1 MRKVIKISGK
11 VVAAIVLLL
20 LLLPVGVSV
29 LLDIPAVQNYVVHR
43 AADLVS
49 RKLETTVHIG
59 RVRIGLFNRVRAED
73 FYVEDYQ
80 GDTLLYVRQLG
91 AYVAGFGILSD
102 GVILGRAEA
111 QGVQLQLRETP
122 DGVMNI
128 KQLVDRLSNPDKPK
142 KGNFKLTISSASI
155 DSMELWIE
163 RLEHRNPVRGVDYG
177 NMRFLGLHAAVKDL
191 VIAGQQISMDIE
203 SLGSRGRSGFEVV
216 EMQGRLALSNGTIR
230 LDDVALHTQRS
241 TLLLPYITLE
251 GESWADYKDF
261 LHNVRIAAAVRR
273 SRLALSDVAYFA
285 PSLHGWNTTFHRID
299 LDVAGTVADFRASVD
314 DLELGAETRLT
325 AQAVVRGLPD
335 LRRTHFD
342 LEALQLSTVAADL
355 DQVLASFGNGKGLPD
370 GVVRIVDRSGRIRL
384 TGHFSG
390 TLSAFRMR
398 SALSTSAG
406 GAQCNLTVQPAEGG
420 RRRVQGGIS
429 VHNVHLGELL
439 DNPRLGRA
447 SVTARVDGVMGRGL
461 SDGDITGEVQRI
473 EFNGYGYDS
482 LRFDGHLFNREF
494 DGRIAARDPHLN
506 FDFAG
511 LLDLNDSVPRYD
523 FALDLRRADLA
534 ALHFNRR
541 DSVSQLKARIVAQGS
556 GRSLDDMNGMIRVL
570 NASYRYNDSLLQARE
585 VVLRGENSTR
595 SKWIE
600 LRSDFVDAT
609 FRSKT
614 SYREIFG
621 YLKDAAW
628 RYLPMLYD
636 RSRSA
641 DRTAL
646 PATVADDFS
655 MLKIEVKN
663 INPVVDAIAQGLQIA
678 DGSNLKLL
686 FNPVSDRLMLSASS
700 DYIERER
707 MLATKINITA
717 SNRGD
722 SLGFHAASEDFYLGM
737 MHLRNLS
744 MTGGAREGHVQ
755 LTTAF
760 KDTVDRFS
768 GQFSL
773 AAALAGGPETA
784 GRVLDVR
791 ILPSFLRR
799 GDNTWRVLAQR
810 ISIDTARVDVDRFY
824 VRNEQQWLLVNGI
837 ASRSREDSLSVHLSN
852 FDLAPLSNLVDRM
865 GYAVEGRTSGS
876 ATIKSALQRSEIA
889 ADIEFDSLA
898 LNGIQAPPLKLVSQ
912 WDFQRN
918 RARVTVS
925 NRLSRDTLVQGFY
938 APADRR
944 YYAWMAVD
952 SLDLGLLDP
961 VLQGVVSGTEGRA
974 SAQLTLEGRGRHAEL
989 SGRIRATGLSTT
1001 VDFTQVT
1008 YTAPEVELQVEKN
1021 HFIARDVPL
1030 FDPEDNRGLMSIDL
1044 NLEHLSNIAYGVQ
1057 VTPSRMLVLNTTPRD
1072 NDMFYGRIYASGFA
1086 SITGDKRGVNMDITA
1101 TTDDRSTFNLPLSGK
1116 SDISNADFVIF
1127 KAPAPKDA
1135 ADLLS
1140 QKKRLFEQ
1148 QRKQRTSTQGTMNIS
1163 MELNIRPN
1171 LDLELDMAGSLLQ
1184 GRGEGTLNLQ
1194 INPRQNLFAMYGDYA
1209 ITEGSYDL
1217 SLQNLITRKFIIES
1231 GSTIQWTGSPM
1242 NALVDID
1249 AVYKLKASLTPLLSG
1264 TTSNNVSG
1272 DRSVPVECVIHL
1284 GDQLLHPDIS
1294 FAVRVPQVDS
1304 ETQAIV
1310 SEALATPETMDT
1322 QFFYLLVFGS
1332 FMSENE
1338 NSASNLGASSFGTG
1352 LEFLSNQ
1359 LSNLLSIGG
1368 YNINIDYRPKSEL
1381 TSDELDFGLSK
1392 SLINDRLFVELEG
1405 NYIMDNSQTV
1415 NRMSNFMGE
1424 AYITWLIDRGGALR
1438 LRGFTQTID
1447 RFDENQG
1454 LQETGI
1460 GIYYKEDFNNF
1471 KDLRE
1476 RVRDR
1481 FSSRKRRERRA
1492 ARKAAEQLRRDTSM
1506 RGAAADSTAA
1516 IASRAAAGAESPGAE
1531 PLQEVGIGPV
1541 SDVTDPM
1548 EWPVDPTAEPSP
1560 WRGDAVA
1567 GQPPTVPEAT
1577 DQTE

>member
-1 MRKVIKISGK
+1 MRKVIKILGK
-11 VVAAIVLLL
+11 VVAAFVLLL

-29 LLDIPAVQNYVVHR
+29 LLDIPAVQNFVVHR
-43 AADLVS
+43 AADFVS
-49 RKLETTVHIG
+49 RKLETTVSIG
-59 RVRIGLFNRVRAED
+59 RVRIGLFNRLRAED

-80 GDTLLYVRQLG
+80 GDTLLYVRDLG
-91 AYVAGFGILSD
+91 AYVTGFGILSD

-111 QGVQLQLRETP
+111 RGVQLHLRETP
-122 DGVMNI
+122 DSVMNI
-128 KQLVDRLSNPDKPK
+128 KQLIERLSNPDKPK

-155 DSMELWIE
+155 DSMELRIE
-163 RLEHRNPVRGVDYG
+163 RLEHRNPEYGVDFW
-177 NMRFLGLHAAVKDL
+177 NMHFIDLHAAVKDL
-191 VIAGQQISMDIE
+191 VIAGSQISMDIE
-203 SLGSRGRSGFEVV
+203 SLGSRGRSGFEVAEV
-216 EMQGRLALSNGTIR
+216 QGYLKLDNGSIR
-230 LDDVALHTQRS
+230 LDEAALRTRRS
-241 TLLLPYITLE
+241 SIYMPHIAIE
-251 GESWADYKDF
+251 GGSWADFKDF
-261 LHNVRIAAAVRR
+261 VHNVRIDAAVRR
-273 SRLALSDVAYFA
+273 SRLAMSDVAYFA
-285 PSLHGWNTTFHRID
+285 PSLRRWNTTFSRMD
-299 LDVAGTVADFRASVD
+299 FDVEGTVADFRASID
-314 DLELGAETRLT
+314 RLETGAETRLE
-325 AQAVVRGLPD
+325 AVASVQGLPD
-335 LRRTHFD
+335 VRRTRFD
-342 LEALQLSTVAADL
+342 LESMRLTTVAADL
-355 DQVLASFGNGKGLPD
+355 DQMLASFGNGKGLPD
-370 GVVRIVDRSGRIRL
+370 GVVRVVDRSGRIHL
-384 TGHFSG
+384 TGQFAG
-390 TLSAFRMR
+390 TLSSFRMR
-398 SALSTSAG
+398 SALTTSVG
-406 GAQCNLTVQPAEGG
+406 GATCNLTVKPAEGM
-420 RRRVQGGIS
+420 RRHVQGQ
-429 VHNVHLGELL
+429 VAVQEVHLGELL

-447 SVTARVDGVMGRGL
+447 TVTARVDGVLGRGL
-461 SDGDITGEVQRI
+461 SDGDLTGEVQRF

-511 LLDLNDSVPRYD
+511 LFDLNDSVPRYD

-556 GRSLDDMNGMIRVL
+556 GRSLDDMNGTIRVL
-570 NASYRYNDSLLQARE
+570 DASYRYNDSLLQARE
-585 VVLRGENSTR
+585 VLLRGENSAHNK
-595 SKWIE
+595 SIE

-621 YLKDAAW
+621 YLKEAAW
-628 RYLPMLYD
+628 RSLPMLYD
-636 RSRSA
+636 RSRAS
-641 DRTAL
+641 DRESL
-646 PATVADDFS
+646 PATAADDFS
-655 MLKIEVKN
+655 MLKVEVKN
-663 INPVVDAIAQGLQIA
+663 VNPVVDAITPGLQIA
-678 DGSNLKLL
+678 NGSNLTLL
-686 FNPVSDRLMLSASS
+686 FNPASDRLMLSASS
-700 DYIERER
+700 DYLERER
-707 MLATKINITA
+707 MLATKIRITA

-722 SLGFHAASEDFYLGM
+722 SLGFHAASEDFYMGM
-737 MHLRNLS
+737 LHLHNLS
-744 MTGGAREGHVQ
+744 MTGGAREGRVQ

-760 KDTVDRFS
+760 NDTVDRFS
-768 GQFSL
+768 GQFSF
-773 AAALAGGPETA
+773 AAGIAPEPGVS

-810 ISIDTARVDVDRFY
+810 ISIDTARVDIDHFY

-837 ASRSREDSLSVHLSN
+837 ASRSREDSLTVRLRN
-852 FDLAPLSNLVDRM
+852 FDLSPLSHLVDRM
-865 GYAVEGRTSGS
+865 GYAIEGRTSGS
-876 ATIKSALQRSEIA
+876 ATVKSALKRSEVV
-889 ADIEFDSLA
+889 ADIGFDSLA
-898 LNGIQAPPLKLVSQ
+898 VNGIQAPPLQLVSQ
-912 WDFQRN
+912 WDFLRN
-918 RARVTVS
+918 RARVAVS
-925 NRLSRDTLVQGFY
+925 NRISRDTLVQGFY
-938 APADRR
+938 APADGR

-961 VLQGVVSGTEGRA
+961 VLEGVVSGTEGRA
-974 SAQLTLEGRGRHAEL
+974 SAHLTLEGRGRAAEL
-989 SGRIRATGLSTT
+989 SGEIRAVGLSTT
-1001 VDFTQVT
+1001 VDFTKVT
-1008 YTAPEVELQVEKN
+1008 YTAPEVLLQVEKN
-1021 HFIARDVPL
+1021 HLIARNVPL

-1057 VTPSRMLVLNTTPRD
+1057 VVPSRMLVLNTTPRD
-1072 NDMFYGRIYASGFA
+1072 NDTFYGRIYASGFA

-1101 TTDDRSTFNLPLSGK
+1101 TTDDRSTFVLPLSGK
-1116 SDISNADFVIF
+1116 SDISNADFVVF

-1135 ADLLS
+1135 ADLLA
-1140 QKKRLFEQ
+1140 QKRRLFEQ
-1148 QRKQRTSTQGTMNIS
+1148 QRKQRTTTQGTMNIS
-1163 MELNIRPN
+1163 MELTIRPN
-1171 LDLELDMAGSLLQ
+1171 LDLELEMAGSVLQ

-1194 INPRQNLFAMYGDYA
+1194 INPRQNLFEMYGDYA
-1209 ITEGSYDL
+1209 IAEGSYDL
-1217 SLQNLITRKFIIES
+1217 SLQNLITRKFLIEN

-1242 NALVDID
+1242 DARIDID
-1249 AVYKLKASLTPLLSG
+1249 AIYKLKASLTPLLSG

-1294 FAVRVPQVDS
+1294 FAVRVPQTDP
-1304 ETQAIV
+1304 ETQAII
-1310 SEALATPETMDT
+1310 SEALATSETMDT

-1338 NSASNLGASSFGTG
+1338 NTASNLGASSFGTG

-1424 AYITWLIDRGGALR
+1424 AYVTWLIDRAGTLR

-1481 FSSRKRRERRA
+1481 FSSRKRRERRL
-1492 ARKAAEQLRRDTSM
+1492 ARRMARSRHDTLR
-1506 RGAAADSTAA
+1506 
-1516 IASRAAAGAESPGAE
+1516 IE
-1531 PLQEVGIGPV
+1531 PIQ
-1541 SDVTDPM
+1541 TD
-1548 EWPVDPTAEPSP
+1548 
-1560 WRGDAVA
+1560 RGDSATRNDPDRAGDTAVYQTFGVAALPGSGPESA
-1567 GQPPTVPEAT
+1567 GPLVGDEDPPVGE
-1577 DQTE
+1577 